1 MGMRSDSHAHF
12 YLLHVTDRP
21 PSLRSFL
28 KILSPGAPNGIKF
41 RLLHD
46 NELKISQKLSSSAW
60 KVDGN
65 WLFSVKGLPLLKK
78 V

>member
-1 MGMRSDSHAHF
+1 MRSDSRAHF
-12 YLLHVTDRP
+12 ICLHVTDSP
-21 PSLRSFL
+21 PPLRSFL
-28 KILSPGAPNGIKF
+28 KILPSGAPGAIKF
-41 RLLHD
+41 RLHRD

-65 WLFSVKGLPLLKK
+65 WLFSLKGLPLLKK